1 MNDKL
6 TTLIA
11 LLKIYTET
19 GVEGVKNTIRPAM
32 EILFTDI
39 TSPFN
44 QLTKEE
50 IRLGVGDGKIACI
63 KAYKERTSTG
73 LREAK
78 ETVEKYFTDNNLMFR
93 QW

>member
-19 GVEGVKNTIRPAM
+19 GVEGVKTTIRPAM
-32 EILFTDI
+32 ASLFEDI
-39 TSPFN
+39 TNPFN

-50 IRLGVGDGKIACI
+50 IQLGVSDGKIACL
-63 KAYKERTSTG
+63 KAYKERTQRG
-73 LREAK
+73 LK
-78 ETVEKYFTDNNLMFR
+78 ESKDAIEKYFTDNNLMFR
-93 QW
+93 HW